1 MSSLLSPTTQNTTG
15 DRYRDLVVGTGGK
28 PLAEGDGC
36 AIRYRALRLGKRSR
50 DGLSG
55 EASTVFSFGYGED
68 DDKCVRAFFRI
79 EAGNTSGRLKSHV
92 AHRNN
97 IRTGTAM

>member
-1 MSSLLSPTTQNTTG
+1 MA
-15 DRYRDLVVGTGGK
+15 GTGVK
-28 PLAEGDGC
+28 PLAEGDSC

-68 DDKCVRAFFRI
+68 DDK
-79 EAGNTSGRLKSHV
+79 
-92 AHRNN
+92 
-97 IRTGTAM
+97 